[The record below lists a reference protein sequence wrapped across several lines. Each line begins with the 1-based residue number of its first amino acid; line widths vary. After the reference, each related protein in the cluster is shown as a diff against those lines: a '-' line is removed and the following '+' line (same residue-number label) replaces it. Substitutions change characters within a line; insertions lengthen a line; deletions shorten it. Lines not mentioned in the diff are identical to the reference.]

1 MNKSI
6 IKEIINNSIAEEVQI
21 EPGDSLISINGST
34 INDILEYKY
43 LITDE
48 YLFIVLEK
56 GNGDIWELEIDKD
69 YDEDLGLIF
78 ENSIIDDA
86 RGCQNKC
93 IFCFID
99 QLPKG
104 LRKSL
109 YFKDDDT
116 RLSFL
121 QGNYVTLTN
130 MNEEDIQRVI
140 KYRISPINISI
151 HTTNPDLRK
160 RMLNNKRAGNVMET
174 IKSLAEAELT
184 MNMQIVLCPDVNDK
198 DELDRTLRD
207 LSKFYPYAKSIT
219 IVPVGISK
227 YRQNLFPMREF
238 TRKEAQ
244 IILKQIDSFQ
254 TQMLNK
260 YNTRFVFPG
269 DEFIIMSQYKFPDA
283 SYYEGFK
290 QLENG
295 VGMVTLFSKEI
306 KNALKNT
313 IEEPWPNK
321 ISILTGSLAYP
332 YIKEL
337 MDGVMAKWPQMN
349 IKVYG
354 IINDFF
360 GEKITVSGLI
370 TGQDI
375 VCQLKGKDLGN
386 HILIPQSMLKAD
398 ESIFLDDYTLDQVA
412 TILKVPFYP
421 VKVEGSALIN
431 MFLSIKN

>member
-56 GNGDIWELEIDKD
+56 RNGDIWELEIDKD

-313 IEEPWPNK
+313 IEEPSPNE

-332 YIKEL
+332 YIREL
-337 MDGVMAKWPQMN
+337 MDGVMAKWPQIN
-349 IKVYG
+349 IRVYR

-375 VCQLKGKDLGN
+375 VSQLKGKDLGN

-412 TILKVPFYP
+412 TILNVPFYP